1 METPNGI
8 IKFLLVKVD
17 GEVALRLPI
26 ASLPDGSRF
35 EEVEAILASNP
46 TLELVDE

>member
-17 GEVALRLPI
+17 GETALRFVVP
-26 ASLPDGSRF
+26 SLPDGSRF
-35 EEVEAILASNP
+35 EEVQAIIDSNP